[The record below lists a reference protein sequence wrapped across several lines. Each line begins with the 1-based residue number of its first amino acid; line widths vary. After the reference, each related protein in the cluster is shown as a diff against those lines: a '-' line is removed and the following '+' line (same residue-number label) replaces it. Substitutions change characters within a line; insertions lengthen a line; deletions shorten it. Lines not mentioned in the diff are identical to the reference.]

1 MQTNN
6 TTEIEIS
13 KTTIQRIEKDAK
25 KIRRKQEKQKLN
37 KAKDEA
43 AQNKGF
49 TSFNDARSKVEQWNK
64 LPIIYIVFSKN
75 EKLNRYLEVYE
86 DKEKTKFIPSKHK
99 DENINITEL
108 TKVTESKVKLLE
120 DDILINKLCS
130 KIKHINTNDYY
141 FFEFTSYKLDLEKER
156 EENKKLMN
164 KHSQAYRESWFIS
177 DKTHQIDNYLSSKLK
192 IEKEKEII
200 HYSISPSYF
209 IIENQVFNANGL
221 HDEDYSDHVMNH
233 DFYN

>member
-25 KIRRKQEKQKLN
+25 TIRREQEKRKLN

-49 TSFNDARSKVEQWNK
+49 ASFNDARSKFEQWNK
-64 LPIIYIVFSKN
+64 LPIIYILFSKN
-75 EKLNRYLEVYE
+75 EKLNRYVEVYE

-99 DENINITEL
+99 DENINISEL
-108 TKVTESKVKLLE
+108 EKVTESKIKLVV

-130 KIKHINTNDYY
+130 KVKHINDIDYY

-156 EENKKLMN
+156 EQYKEDMKKD
-164 KHSQAYRESWFIS
+164 SQLYKESWFIS
-177 DKTHQIDNYLSSKLK
+177 DKTYKLDNYLMSKLK

-200 HYSISPSYF
+200 HYNISPSYF

-221 HDEDYSDHVMNH
+221 HDEEYSDHVMNH